1 MPNSTTINDGFQQED
16 TIEIREY
23 EETPVAVPIAEVS
36 SLETPTERPQ
46 EIICYE
52 PKEVFEEPIEV
63 SCVNSRSIEI
73 PTVSMHL
80 VDEPVS
86 EPILITGD
94 GTYPLP
100 HDLSIQ
106 GEAAGIDVHFWI
118 DTGAAITVV
127 STEFLQES
135 RGVHLPFKN
144 RRITS
149 CQDC

>member
-73 PTVSMHL
+73 PSL
-80 VDEPVS
+80 YA
-86 EPILITGD
+86 LG
-94 GTYPLP
+94 
-100 HDLSIQ
+100 
-106 GEAAGIDVHFWI
+106 
-118 DTGAAITVV
+118 
-127 STEFLQES
+127 
-135 RGVHLPFKN
+135 
-144 RRITS
+144 
-149 CQDC
+149 